1 MAKKKNNR
9 KRKSTGWAFTKWFP
23 HGNHPAHYRKKDK
36 GGDNVEYITFTHSP
50 EVDMPNGKKVR
61 TVPMLDNVSKKEREE
76 NRRKG
81 LKAGEN
87 RSFAYPKVYEG
98 KRSALGAESDEFDP
112 VPFDNARIG
121 KMYEVFPREQ
131 VPKTGG
137 ITKYRQRKKK
147 KPRKK

>member
-9 KRKSTGWAFTKWFP
+9 KRNSGWAQTKWFP
-23 HGNHPAHYRKKDK
+23 HGRHPAHYKRKGTGSD
-36 GGDNVEYITFTHSP
+36 DIEYIAFTHSP
-50 EVDMPNGKKVR
+50 EVDMPNGQKVR

-76 NRRKG
+76 NKCKG

-87 RSFAYPKVYEG
+87 RSYAYPKVYEG
-98 KRSALGAESDEFDP
+98 KRSALGAESDKFAP
-112 VPFDNARIG
+112 VPFDNERIG